1 MLKHSILSL
10 CYIVR
15 SSTHDHHFI
24 LFTKFI
30 ILSIQVFI
38 LFCVFT
44 FRVPFC
50 DVRCDSHIKTMF
62 GSFVWGLM
70 FYLHYLCLFSYNG
83 VQHILCFVFALF
95 FFVLCNLCCQFFWI
109 VHFPL
114 SLRYSLTFISKVAY
128 NYYIHSV
135 FQHV

>member
-1 MLKHSILSL
+1 MLFILSKITCGDNLCWLFFFFSNIFQPIKSEEHKYCMLKHSILSL

-50 DVRCDSHIKTMF
+50 DVRCDSHIKT
-62 GSFVWGLM
+62 S
-70 FYLHYLCLFSYNG
+70 
-83 VQHILCFVFALF
+83 
-95 FFVLCNLCCQFFWI
+95 
-109 VHFPL
+109 L
-114 SLRYSLTFISKVAY
+114 SPVAC
-128 NYYIHSV
+128 
-135 FQHV
+135 

>member
-10 CYIVR
+10 YYIVR

-62 GSFVWGLM
+62 GSSLSPVACLGRM
-70 FYLHYLCLFSYNG
+70 TYLRYLCLFALSG
-83 VQHILCFVFALF
+83 VYHILCCV
-95 FFVLCNLCCQFFWI
+95 FVLFVCILYCQFLWI

-114 SLRYSLTFISKVAY
+114 SLRYSLTFIS
-128 NYYIHSV
+128 NM
-135 FQHV
+135 F